1 MGKRNLSEVK
11 KMNEHIRNTKK
22 GATATAGVIR
32 RNYIGA
38 GILTA
43 AVSAAMI
50 MNFSVPTM
58 ATNKMMLMGA
68 NVPYP
73 EHPNAPEGNWEIEP
87 LKSLPPKYDGHI
99 HLPIPFVDGKLA
111 VSLDRIDRT
120 NSQIEFSISKKW
132 LGQHKIK
139 RIGFASV
146 RWYGFAIDNAGL
158 YEANKFDDEWTTKL
172 LASKFDYEEIK
183 DQHDAGERYF
193 WIKPTFDLFYE
204 WSNDIVFMVQLDDGQ
219 YYNGR
224 VLFKDDC
231 MGEWYPGKDCRVK
244 SFDITKT
251 SWNVRYAIH
260 DAPKKYQEGM
270 KLRTEDGYLN
280 SDAITEKKE
289 DEVRPEEQKKPD
301 APKPSDKTKES
312 EEPKKPDTTKNPG
325 EKKEPEES
333 KKPGKQDETTK
344 NEKSGDSKDAE
355 RPDKKAEGESNKTSE
370 LAEKE
375 KSEGEIKNKEEINKE
390 DKRNEHH
397 DVVVGKPQTNLGG
410 VKNTDH
416 TKDKEKNNVSV
427 LAVEKNISEGSDAGE
442 EDKDKTEIEVEN
454 EAGAIS
460 QDDNDQVKEIENKN
474 ENKINEVPKL
484 GETKKE
490 NTGISLWWAWF
501 IGGTVLGA
509 TLHKIFF
516 SIRSKKKSISN

>member
-1 MGKRNLSEVK
+1 
-11 KMNEHIRNTKK
+11 MNEHIRNTKK

-289 DEVRPEEQKKPD
+289 DEVRLEEPKKPD

-344 NEKSGDSKDAE
+344 MKNQEIQKMLRGQIKRQKGSLIK
-355 RPDKKAEGESNKTSE
+355 
-370 LAEKE
+370 LA
-375 KSEGEIKNKEEINKE
+375 N
-390 DKRNEHH
+390 
-397 DVVVGKPQTNLGG
+397 
-410 VKNTDH
+410 
-416 TKDKEKNNVSV
+416 
-427 LAVEKNISEGSDAGE
+427 
-442 EDKDKTEIEVEN
+442 
-454 EAGAIS
+454 
-460 QDDNDQVKEIENKN
+460 
-474 ENKINEVPKL
+474 
-484 GETKKE
+484 
-490 NTGISLWWAWF
+490 
-501 IGGTVLGA
+501 
-509 TLHKIFF
+509 
-516 SIRSKKKSISN
+516 

>member
-1 MGKRNLSEVK
+1 
-11 KMNEHIRNTKK
+11 MNEHIRNTKK

-38 GILTA
+38 GLLTVA
-43 AVSAAMI
+43 ASAVMAV
-50 MNFSVPTM
+50 NFSVPTM
-58 ATNKMMLMGA
+58 AMNKMLSMNA
-68 NVPYP
+68 NVPNQ
-73 EHPNAPEGNWEIEP
+73 EHPNVPEGNWEIEP

-99 HLPIPFVDGKLA
+99 HLPVPFVDGKLA

-172 LASKFDYEEIK
+172 FASKFDYEEIK
-183 DQHDAGERYF
+183 DRHDTGERYF

-204 WSNDIVFMVQLDDGQ
+204 WSNDVVFMVQLDDGQ

-224 VLFKDDC
+224 VLYKDDC

-244 SFDITKT
+244 SFDTTKT
-251 SWNVRYAIH
+251 SWNARYAIH

-270 KLRTEDGYLN
+270 KLKTEDGYLN
-280 SDAITEKKE
+280 SDVATEKKE
-289 DEVRPEEQKKPD
+289 SEIRP
-301 APKPSDKTKES
+301 
-312 EEPKKPDTTKNPG
+312 EEPKKPNTPKTPNKEKESEGVKKPEVPKTPD
-325 EKKEPEES
+325 EKKVSEES
-333 KKPGKQDETTK
+333 KKPEKQEETK
-344 NEKSGDSKDAE
+344 N
-355 RPDKKAEGESNKTSE
+355 KK
-370 LAEKE
+370 
-375 KSEGEIKNKEEINKE
+375 EIDKE
-390 DKRNEHH
+390 DKVNEHH
-397 DVVVGKPQTNLGG
+397 DVVVEKPQTNLGE
-410 VKNTDH
+410 VKNIDSV
-416 TKDKEKNNVSV
+416 KDKKRNTGSV
-427 LAVEKNISEGSDAGE
+427 LAVEKNSGDEKDSDVE
-442 EDKDKTEIEVEN
+442 NDTKTEIEVEN
-454 EAGAIS
+454 EVGAIS
-460 QDDNDQVKEIENKN
+460 QDDKDQGKETDGKN
-474 ENKINEVPKL
+474 GNSLNEVPKL
-484 GETKKE
+484 GEIKKE

>member
-1 MGKRNLSEVK
+1 
-11 KMNEHIRNTKK
+11 MNEHIRNTKK

-38 GILTA
+38 GLLTVA
-43 AVSAAMI
+43 ASAVMA

-58 ATNKMMLMGA
+58 ATNKMLSMSA
-68 NVPYP
+68 NVPNQ
-73 EHPNAPEGNWEIEP
+73 EHPNVPEGNWEIEP

-99 HLPIPFVDGKLA
+99 HLPVPFVDGKLA

-183 DQHDAGERYF
+183 DRHDTGERYF

-204 WSNDIVFMVQLDDGQ
+204 WSNDVVFMVQLDDGQ

-244 SFDITKT
+244 SFDTTKT
-251 SWNVRYAIH
+251 SWNARYVVH
-260 DAPKKYQEGM
+260 DAPRKYQEGM
-270 KLRTEDGYLN
+270 KLKAEDGYLN
-280 SDAITEKKE
+280 SDAVTEKKE
-289 DEVRPEEQKKPD
+289 NGTYP
-301 APKPSDKTKES
+301 
-312 EEPKKPDTTKNPG
+312 EEPKKPDNSKTSNG
-325 EKKEPEES
+325 KKKPEES
-333 KKPGKQDETTK
+333 KKPDTPKASDEKKIPEESKKPEKQDETTRK
-344 NEKSGDSKDAE
+344 ENSGDSKE
-355 RPDKKAEGESNKTSE
+355 SEKTDKKTEGEPKNKAGE
-370 LAEKE
+370 LAEKKNE
-375 KSEGEIKNKEEINKE
+375 EGGAKNKEEINKE
-390 DKRNEHH
+390 DKVNEHH
-397 DVVVGKPQTNLGG
+397 NVVVEKPQTNLGE
-410 VKNTDH
+410 VKNTDY
-416 TKDKEKNNVSV
+416 TKDRKRNNVSV
-427 LAVEKNISEGSDAGE
+427 LATEKTTEDGNGSDTE
-442 EDKDKTEIEVEN
+442 NDTKTEIEVEN
-454 EAGAIS
+454 EVGTIS
-460 QDDNDQVKEIENKN
+460 QDDKDQSKEIGNKN
-474 ENKINEVPKL
+474 DGSLNEVPKL
-484 GETKKE
+484 GEIKKE

-509 TLHKIFF
+509 ILHKIFF

>member
-1 MGKRNLSEVK
+1 VGKRNLSEVK

-73 EHPNAPEGNWEIEP
+73 EHPNVPEGNWEIEP

-183 DQHDAGERYF
+183 DQHNAGERYF

-204 WSNDIVFMVQLDDGQ
+204 WSNDVVFMVQLDDDQ

-224 VLFKDDC
+224 VFFKNDC

-244 SFDITKT
+244 SFDTTKT

-289 DEVRPEEQKKPD
+289 NEVRP
-301 APKPSDKTKES
+301 
-312 EEPKKPDTTKNPG
+312 EEPKKPDTPKTSD
-325 EKKEPEES
+325 EKKGSEES
-333 KKPGKQDETTK
+333 KKPEKQDETTK
-344 NEKSGDSKDAE
+344 KENSGDSKDTE
-355 RPDKKAEGESNKTSE
+355 KPGKKAEEESNKTSE

-375 KSEGEIKNKEEINKE
+375 KREGGIKNEEGINKE

>member
-204 WSNDIVFMVQLDDGQ
+204 WSNDVVFMVQLDDDQ

-224 VLFKDDC
+224 VLFKNDC

-244 SFDITKT
+244 SFDTTKT

-260 DAPKKYQEGM
+260 DAPKRYQEGM

-280 SDAITEKKE
+280 SDVITEKKE
-289 DEVRPEEQKKPD
+289 NEVRP
-301 APKPSDKTKES
+301 
-312 EEPKKPDTTKNPG
+312 EEPKKPDTPKPSG
-325 EKKEPEES
+325 EKKGSEES
-333 KKPGKQDETTK
+333 KKPDTPKTSDEKKGSEESKKPEKQDETTK
-344 NEKSGDSKDAE
+344 KENSGDSKDTE
-355 RPDKKAEGESNKTSE
+355 KLGKKAEEESNKTSE

-375 KSEGEIKNKEEINKE
+375 KSEGGIKNEEGINKE
-390 DKRNEHH
+390 NKRNEHH
-397 DVVVGKPQTNLGG
+397 DVVVEKPQINLGE

-427 LAVEKNISEGSDAGE
+427 LAVEKNINEGSDAGE

-490 NTGISLWWAWF
+490 STGISLWWAWF

>member
-1 MGKRNLSEVK
+1 
-11 KMNEHIRNTKK
+11 MNEHIRNTKK

-289 DEVRPEEQKKPD
+289 NEVRPKEPKKPD

-312 EEPKKPDTTKNPG
+312 EEPKKPDTTKI
-325 EKKEPEES
+325 
-333 KKPGKQDETTK
+333 
-344 NEKSGDSKDAE
+344 
-355 RPDKKAEGESNKTSE
+355 
-370 LAEKE
+370 LAR
-375 KSEGEIKNKEEINKE
+375 
-390 DKRNEHH
+390 KRSLRN
-397 DVVVGKPQTNLGG
+397 QRNL
-410 VKNTDH
+410 
-416 TKDKEKNNVSV
+416 
-427 LAVEKNISEGSDAGE
+427 
-442 EDKDKTEIEVEN
+442 
-454 EAGAIS
+454 
-460 QDDNDQVKEIENKN
+460 ENKMKLQKMKN
-474 ENKINEVPKL
+474 QEIQKMLRGQIKRQKGSLIKLANQLRRKKVKGRLKI
-484 GETKKE
+484 
-490 NTGISLWWAWF
+490 
-501 IGGTVLGA
+501 
-509 TLHKIFF
+509 
-516 SIRSKKKSISN
+516 KKK